1 MDINIREIWDAITAL
16 TGHAPSVSTVPA
28 DPDTGFEAWLVE
40 ARCNIV
46 TGSNVE
52 PLSATGSSIED
63 AVEQIW
69 TKIREMGPGA
79 HLACGNRSL
88 RYGGGMVGF
97 VPVRV
102 ARKKKTSKKKK
113 AIAAKPE

>member
-46 TGSNVE
+46 TGDDTE
-52 PLSATGSSIED
+52 PLSATGASIED
-63 AVEQIW
+63 AVEEIW
-69 TKIREMGPGA
+69 VKIREMGPSA

-102 ARKKKTSKKKK
+102 ARKKKTTRKKK
-113 AIAAKPE
+113 ATSEKSE